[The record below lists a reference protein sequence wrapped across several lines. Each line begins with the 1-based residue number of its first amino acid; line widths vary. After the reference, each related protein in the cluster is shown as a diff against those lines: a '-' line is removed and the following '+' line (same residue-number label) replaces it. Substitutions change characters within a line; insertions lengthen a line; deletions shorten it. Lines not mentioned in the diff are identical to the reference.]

1 MRKLVPMILALASV
15 GCGYSLVGRGS
26 FLPDNIKVV
35 SFPTFKNSTQRVG
48 LEQRL
53 SRAVATELASRG
65 KFSVTPREGEGDAQL
80 IGDITGFALYPV
92 SADAQGRATQYQ
104 IQITANISLTT
115 LPEGKVLWKNGAYT
129 FRENYDLA
137 GGAVNASNYSDLE
150 NVVIDS
156 EAARFA
162 QSLVTSMLEG
172 F

>member
-1 MRKLVPMILALASV
+1 MRRVLALLCALAAS

-65 KFSVTPREGEGDAQL
+65 KFSVTAREGEGDAQL
-80 IGDITGFALYPV
+80 VGDITGFSLYPV
-92 SADAQGRATQYQ
+92 SADTLGRATQYQ
-104 IQITANISLTT
+104 IQITANVALTT
-115 LPEGKVLWKNGAYT
+115 LPEGKVIWRNGAYT

-137 GGAVNASNYSDLE
+137 VGSVNASNFSDLE